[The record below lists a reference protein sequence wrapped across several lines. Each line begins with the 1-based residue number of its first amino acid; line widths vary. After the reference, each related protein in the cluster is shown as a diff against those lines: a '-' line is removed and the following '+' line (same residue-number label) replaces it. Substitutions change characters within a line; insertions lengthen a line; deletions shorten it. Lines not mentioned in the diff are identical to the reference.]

1 MHSRW
6 PFLRK
11 SPPLIRHIILRRF
24 SVRSSSFKNNSGSGN
39 NSADVESSPALLL
52 RWVSSGIFVIG
63 SGFGLCYLTASP
75 SNGGPPFVTA
85 FADQGASENS
95 SDFAEISSEKKTKYL
110 FKDEYRRRVFF
121 NYEKRIRL
129 RSPPEKVFEY
139 FASVRGP
146 NGESFMTPG
155 DLMRAVVP
163 VFPPSESNYVRGGF
177 LKGEK
182 CPGELQCAPSQFFML
197 FDTNNDGLISFP
209 EFIFLLTVLSIP
221 ESSFS
226 VAFKMFDLDHNG
238 EIDREEFQKVM
249 SLMRTYNRQGRQ
261 HSDGR
266 RFGLK
271 VSGGGSVENGGL
283 IEYFFGKDGKQA
295 LQHHKF
301 VQFLRDLHDEILR
314 LEFAHYDHKG
324 RGTISAK
331 DFALSMVASADMSH
345 TPKFLD
351 QVENLSN
358 DPDLRNIR
366 ITYEEFKGFAELRK
380 SLRPLSLAIFSHGKA
395 NGLLTRS
402 DFKRAAS
409 HVCGINLTENVVDI
423 IFHIFDLNRDGSLS
437 SDEFL
442 RVLQR
447 REKDVMLPREA
458 GLKGLLACWRD
469 CATNCSSKML

>member
-1 MHSRW
+1 MHSSW
-6 PFLRK
+6 TFVRK
-11 SPPLIRHIILRRF
+11 SRPLIRHVVLRQF
-24 SVRSSSFKNNSGSGN
+24 SGRSESSVSSSSIKNFAN
-39 NSADVESSPALLL
+39 VESSPALVWRLL
-52 RWVSSGIFVIG
+52 SSGLFIVG
-63 SGFGLCYLTASP
+63 SGFGLCYGTASP
-75 SNGGPPFVTA
+75 ANGGLPLVTA
-85 FADQGASENS
+85 FADQGTSENN
-95 SDFAEISSEKKTKYL
+95 SDVAEIASEKKTKFL

-129 RSPPEKVFEY
+129 RSPPQKVFEY
-139 FASVRGP
+139 FASVRAA

-177 LKGEK
+177 LKGET

-197 FDTNNDGLISFP
+197 FDTNSDGLISFP

-238 EIDREEFQKVM
+238 EIDKEEFQKVM
-249 SLMRTYNRQGRQ
+249 SLMRTYNRQGK
-261 HSDGR
+261 HHNEGR
-266 RFGLK
+266 RFGIK
-271 VSGGGSVENGGL
+271 VSGGSVENGGL

-314 LEFAHYDHKG
+314 LEFSHYDHKG
-324 RGTISAK
+324 RGTISAR

-345 TPKFLD
+345 TSKFLD
-351 QVENLSN
+351 QVEDLSN
-358 DPDLRNIR
+358 DPVLKNIR

-402 DFKRAAS
+402 DFQRAAS
-409 HVCGINLTENVVDI
+409 HVCGIKLTKNVVDI
-423 IFHIFDLNRDGSLS
+423 IFHVFDLNRDGSLS

-447 REKDVMLPREA
+447 REKDVALPREP

-469 CATNCSSKML
+469 CTTNCSSKML

>member
-1 MHSRW
+1 MHLTL
-6 PFLRK
+6 PFLRISK
-11 SPPLIRHIILRRF
+11 PLIRHIVLRRY
-24 SVRSSSFKNNSGSGN
+24 SGRSDSPITSSSSPKNNHCRGT
-39 NSADVESSPALLL
+39 NSFAVESSPAFLWTWL
-52 RWVSSGIFVIG
+52 SSGVFVVG
-63 SGFGLCYLTASP
+63 SGFFLCYWAAS
-75 SNGGPPFVTA
+75 SANEGPALVA
-85 FADQGASENS
+85 FADQGISDDS
-95 SDFAEISSEKKTKYL
+95 SDVPGTYPKKTTKFL
-110 FKDEYRRRVFF
+110 FKDDYRRRVFF

-139 FASVRGP
+139 FASMRASS
-146 NGESFMTPG
+146 GESYMTPA

-182 CPGELQCAPSQFFML
+182 SPGELQCATSEFFML

-209 EFIFLLTVLSIP
+209 E
-221 ESSFS
+221 
-226 VAFKMFDLDHNG
+226 
-238 EIDREEFQKVM
+238 EIDRDEFQKVM
-249 SLMRTYNRQGRQ
+249 SLMRTYNRQGKK
-261 HSDGR
+261 HSDIR

-271 VSGGGSVENGGL
+271 ISGGSVENGGL

-295 LQHHKF
+295 LQHKKF

-314 LEFAHYDHKG
+314 LEFGHYDHKG
-324 RGTISAK
+324 KGSISAR

-351 QVENLSN
+351 QVEDLNN
-358 DPDLRNIR
+358 DPVLKNLR
-366 ITYEEFKGFAELRK
+366 ITYDEFRGFAELRR
-380 SLRPLSLAIFSHGKA
+380 SLRPLSLALFSHGKA
-395 NGLLTRS
+395 NGLLTRT
-402 DFKRAAS
+402 DFQRAAS
-409 HVCGINLTENVVDI
+409 HVCGIRLTKNVVDI

-447 REKDVMLPREA
+447 REKDVSLPREA

-469 CATNCSSKML
+469 CTTNCTSKMV